1 MPTRWRK
8 FIGGAGMLVFLG
20 LYAVGAVMLY
30 EHLPDFKIV
39 RLVYMAVAGI
49 GWGVPLFPLISW
61 MNRGR

>member
-8 FIGGAGMLVFLG
+8 FIGSVGMLAFLG

-30 EHLPDFKIV
+30 EHLPDVKALKLI
-39 RLVYMAVAGI
+39 YMAAAGLA
-49 GWGVPLFPLISW
+49 WGVPMFPLITW